1 VADNGSGIDRETLDH
16 IFEPFFTT
24 KPQGQGTGLG
34 LATVYGIV
42 KQNQGFIVVDSGP
55 DRGTTFCIHFPR
67 EEEPAPPSVQA
78 CDEKTVETGQGT
90 ILLVEDEPSMLYMVK
105 TMLEIMGYKVLAAAS
120 PSEAIRLAR
129 EHEKEIH
136 VLMTDVI
143 MPEMN
148 GPELADRLMTENPG
162 LKQIFMSGYT
172 ANLIA
177 RHGVLVDGVQFLQKP
192 FMKKDLA
199 EKMRLVFQDDQGPK
213 R

>member
-1 VADNGSGIDRETLDH
+1 
-16 IFEPFFTT
+16 
-24 KPQGQGTGLG
+24 
-34 LATVYGIV
+34 
-42 KQNQGFIVVDSGP
+42 
-55 DRGTTFCIHFPR
+55 
-67 EEEPAPPSVQA
+67 
-78 CDEKTVETGQGT
+78 
-90 ILLVEDEPSMLYMVK
+90 
-105 TMLEIMGYKVLAAAS
+105 MLETMGYKVLAAAS

-129 EHEKEIH
+129 EHRKEIH

-148 GPELADRLMTENPG
+148 GPDLADRLMTENPG